1 MIKRLTYFISV
12 LMVPSITLA
21 YYIYFITP
29 TTSVSYNT
37 GETVVLEW
45 TTDAPGVY
53 GSIALYQG
61 MDINNLTL
69 IQTIESNFYFTSGTQ
84 SYSWTIPSSV
94 STGSDYRI
102 QFTIGAQSF
111 NSSFFSINNTG
122 SGASGHS
129 LSFDGVDDYVDI
141 GSSSDADLSTY
152 TLMVW
157 VKTNTFASYQG
168 IVANGNGTW
177 EPGHAY
183 LLWIPETTYGT
194 DNQYQKV
201 FFSANGISGES
212 VDNRHIFEDA
222 YDLPL
227 NEWHHITVSMNNE
240 AKMVPFV

>member
-69 IQTIESNFYFTSGTQ
+69 IQTIESNFYFTSGSQ
-84 SYSWTIPSSV
+84 SHSWTIPSSV

-122 SGASGHS
+122 SGTSGHS
-129 LSFDGVDDYVDI
+129 LSFDGSDNYVEVSVSETSLGTQATISTWIKSDDWNGEAAVIDLYNSSNSNDQRDI
-141 GSSSDADLSTY
+141 FTVKYHESALKAMMRTSDGWYASAANETYSTGQ
-152 TLMVW
+152 W
-157 VKTNTFASYQG
+157 
-168 IVANGNGTW
+168 
-177 EPGHAY
+177 
-183 LLWIPETTYGT
+183 
-194 DNQYQKV
+194 
-201 FFSANGISGES
+201 
-212 VDNRHIFEDA
+212 
-222 YDLPL
+222 
-227 NEWHHITVSMNNE
+227 
-240 AKMVPFV
+240 